1 MHLVRL
7 LLIAVVLAGM
17 TSYALADGG
26 LDAKKRKMTGDAME
40 VIIMRSTLAKNFVGA
55 QKEISESMV
64 QSVCTAVSTE
74 SETIMKRDK
83 VKIRYAAI
91 KYRDPKNTAT
101 AEEEALL
108 AKFDKDRKLKYQW
121 DEVTIEGKAHLRYS
135 RPIFIE
141 KACLACHG
149 AKDKLPPAIS
159 KLYPEDKAYDFEVG
173 DLRGMVQ
180 ITMEK

>member
-7 LLIAVVLAGM
+7 LLITVVLAGM

-26 LDAKKRKMTGDAME
+26 LDAKKRKVTGDAME
-40 VIIMRSTLAKNFVGA
+40 VIVMRSTLAKNFVA
-55 QKEISESMV
+55 TQKEVTESMV

-83 VKIRYAAI
+83 VKIRYAAV
-91 KYRDPKNTAT
+91 KYRDPKNAAT
-101 AEEEALL
+101 AEEETLL
-108 AKFDKDRKLKYQW
+108 AKFDKDRKLKQQW
-121 DEVTIEGKAHLRYS
+121 DEVKVEGKEYLRYS

-141 KACLACHG
+141 EACLVCHG
-149 AKDKLPPAIS
+149 AKDKRPQAIL

-180 ITMEK
+180 VSIEK